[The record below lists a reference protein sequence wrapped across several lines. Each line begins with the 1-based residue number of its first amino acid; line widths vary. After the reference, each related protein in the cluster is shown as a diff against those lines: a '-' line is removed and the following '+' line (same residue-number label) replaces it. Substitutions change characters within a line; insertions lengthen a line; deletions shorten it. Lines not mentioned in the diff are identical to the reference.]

1 MRQQSTFRGFGFVLL
16 MLILIAMAAMLP
28 HQGAADKITHQ
39 ELVTLLSEDHAGIA
53 QVTINQNPQV
63 PTGEVI
69 INMAD
74 GTEKQMYVTDVN
86 EVEQLLRQSGIDSYN
101 VTNVPQENILLT
113 VALPILL
120 STVVVVIIIMVMNRS
135 AGGGGANARM
145 MNFGKSR
152 ARMSRDNK
160 VNFSNVAGLEEE
172 KEELEEV
179 VDFLRNPQKYTSVG
193 ARIPKGLLLVGP
205 PGTGKTLLAKAVA
218 GEAGVPFFSISGSD
232 FVEMFVGV
240 GASRVRDLFKEAN
253 KVAPC
258 IVFIDEIDTIGKS
271 RDNRMGGNDERE
283 QTLNQLLAEMDGF
296 DPTKGVILL
305 AATNRPEV
313 LDQALLRPGRFD
325 RRITID
331 RPNLAGRLATL
342 QVHTRRIRLSE
353 DVDLRK
359 VALATAGCVGAD
371 LANLVNEAALRAVR
385 LGRRAVNQQDL
396 LSAFELVIA
405 GTEKKGSVLTEFEK
419 KLVAYHEVGHAMVAY
434 KQKNTEP
441 VQKITIVPHTQ
452 GSLGYT
458 LLMPEEDKTEL
469 RTRDELLARIAVS
482 MGGRAAEEVVLNTM
496 TNGAAQ
502 DIQDAT
508 AVARNMV
515 AMYGMSDRFGMMALA
530 SKRSQYLDGGY
541 GMDCAQDTAAA
552 LDEAV
557 RDILDQCY
565 ATAVEIIR
573 ESRAEMDQVVAYLLE
588 KETITGAEMVA
599 IIQGRDPATADSPLL
614 APGPETP
621 AGAEGSPEVPS
632 VPAPQ
637 LGGEDQGEAPPPVP
651 EETPKE

>member
-39 ELVTLLSEDHAGIA
+39 ELVTLLSEDHARIA

-86 EVEQLLRQSGIDSYN
+86 EVEQLLRQSGIDGYN
-101 VTNVPQENILLT
+101 VTDVPQENILLT

-240 GASRVRDLFKEAN
+240 GASRVRDLFEEAKKN
-253 KVAPC
+253 SPC
-258 IVFIDEIDTIGKS
+258 IVFIDEIDAVARRRGTG
-271 RDNRMGGNDERE
+271 MGGGHDERE
-283 QTLNQLLAEMDGF
+283 QTLNQLLVEMDGF
-296 DPTKGVILL
+296 GVNEGIIVM
-305 AATNRPEV
+305 AATNRV
-313 LDQALLRPGRFD
+313 DILDPAILRPGRFD
-325 RRITID
+325 RKVAVG
-331 RPNLAGRLATL
+331 RPDVRGREEILK
-342 QVHTRRIRLSE
+342 VHAKDKPLGE
-353 DVDLRK
+353 DVDLRR
-359 VALATAGCVGAD
+359 VAQTTAGFTGAD
-371 LANLVNEAALRAVR
+371 LENLMNEAAILSARE
-385 LGRRAVNQQDL
+385 GRRFIRQSDIDR
-396 LSAFELVIA
+396 AFVKVGIGAEKRSKVI
-405 GTEKKGSVLTEFEK
+405 TEKDK
-419 KLVAYHEVGHAMVAY
+419 KISAYHESGQAILFHVLPDVG
-434 KQKNTEP
+434 P
-441 VQKITIVPHTQ
+441 VHTVSIIPT
-452 GSLGYT
+452 GVGAAGYT
-458 LLMPEEDKTEL
+458 MPLPE
-469 RTRDELLARIAVS
+469 RDEMFNTRGKMLQNIMVDLGGRIA
-482 MGGRAAEEVVLNTM
+482 EELIFDDIT
-496 TNGAAQ
+496 TGASQ
-502 DIQDAT
+502 DIKQAT
-508 AVARNMV
+508 QIARSMV
-515 AMYGMSDRFGMMALA
+515 TQYGMSDKVGMIQYGSDDDEVFIGRDLAHTKSYGNGMADTID
-530 SKRSQYLDGGY
+530 SEVKRIID
-541 GMDCAQDTAAA
+541 DCYQKA
-552 LDEAV
+552 
-557 RDILDQCY
+557 RS
-565 ATAVEIIR
+565 IIK
-573 ESRAEMDQVVAYLLE
+573 EYEYVLHSCANLLIE
-588 KETITGAEMVA
+588 KEKIGQDEFEALFNAPTV
-599 IIQGRDPATADSPLL
+599 TA
-614 APGPETP
+614 
-621 AGAEGSPEVPS
+621 
-632 VPAPQ
+632 
-637 LGGEDQGEAPPPVP
+637 
-651 EETPKE
+651 